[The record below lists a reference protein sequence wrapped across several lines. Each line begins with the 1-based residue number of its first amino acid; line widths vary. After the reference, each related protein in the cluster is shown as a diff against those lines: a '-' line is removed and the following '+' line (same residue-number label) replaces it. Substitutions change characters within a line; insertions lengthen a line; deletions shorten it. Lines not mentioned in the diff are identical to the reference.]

1 MELSNDVEKY
11 EIEVNKM
18 GQNYPFFLT
27 VHETTHI
34 QTSNIL
40 GATVTRS
47 TKWPFLPYEMSAR
60 LGCIILATHVQQ
72 CFDHEESSSGKYS
85 KQDLL
90 LYWPEQ
96 DPSGLKHCCIDEI
109 SKRQVVQD

>member
-34 QTSNIL
+34 
-40 GATVTRS
+40 
-47 TKWPFLPYEMSAR
+47 
-60 LGCIILATHVQQ
+60 
-72 CFDHEESSSGKYS
+72 
-85 KQDLL
+85 
-90 LYWPEQ
+90 
-96 DPSGLKHCCIDEI
+96 
-109 SKRQVVQD
+109 